1 MKKSIFIITL
11 VFTLLLSCSGGGL
24 VAYAA
29 DDLYSELEPQFDEQL
44 NKHVT
49 NGTDKFLY
57 YVDCI
62 FTVNGYYTNKY
73 YLRFYSVD
81 SVLIHQDEQGYF
93 LGCSDYNSSELTDYY
108 VYFLDYIG
116 SDSDGWSYSSGTY
129 RFPANIE
136 ESSFS
141 YIVSSNHD
149 IYDESGNLVFQ
160 KPSDPLGIP
169 RETLTQ
175 ILTQENPL
183 KEILLLLPMAM
194 VCLVGYVALR
204 KALRTLETILKTA

>member
-1 MKKSIFIITL
+1 LKHKFL
-11 VFTLLLSCSGGGL
+11 VFALVLTLLVPWFGGS

-29 DDLYSELEPQFDEQL
+29 EDLYSELEPQFDEQL
-44 NKHVT
+44 NIHVT
-49 NGTDKFLY
+49 NGTDRFPY

-160 KPSDPLGIP
+160 KPSEPLGVPGEI
-169 RETLTQ
+169 LTQ
-175 ILTQENPL
+175 VMTQENPL
-183 KEILLLLPMAM
+183 KEILKILPM
-194 VCLVGYVALR
+194 VIVFLVGCVGLR
-204 KALRTLETILKTA
+204 KALVTLRTTLRKA

>member
-1 MKKSIFIITL
+1 MKHKFL
-11 VFTLLLSCSGGGL
+11 VFALVLTLLVPWFGGS

-29 DDLYSELEPQFDEQL
+29 EDLYSELEPQFDEQL
-44 NKHVT
+44 NIHVT
-49 NGTDKFLY
+49 NGTDRFPY

-93 LGCSDYNSSELTDYY
+93 LGCSDYNSSELTDYS

-116 SDSDGWSYSSGTY
+116 SDSDGWSYSSGTF

-160 KPSDPLGIP
+160 KPSEPLGVPGEI
-169 RETLTQ
+169 LTQ
-175 ILTQENPL
+175 VMTQENPL
-183 KEILLLLPMAM
+183 KEILKILPM
-194 VCLVGYVALR
+194 VIVFLVGCVGLR
-204 KALRTLETILKTA
+204 KALVTLRTTLRKA

>member
-1 MKKSIFIITL
+1 MKHKFL
-11 VFTLLLSCSGGGL
+11 VFALVLTLLVPWFGGS

-29 DDLYSELEPQFDEQL
+29 EDLYSELEPQFDEQL
-44 NKHVT
+44 NIHVT
-49 NGTDKFLY
+49 NGTDRFPY

-160 KPSDPLGIP
+160 KPSEPLGVPGEI
-169 RETLTQ
+169 LTQ
-175 ILTQENPL
+175 VMTQENPL
-183 KEILLLLPMAM
+183 KEILKILPM
-194 VCLVGYVALR
+194 VIVFLVGCVGLR
-204 KALRTLETILKTA
+204 KALVTLRTTLRKA